1 MDKAQVIFFP
11 TKWFPPYT
19 VMTRL
24 EELQMEINYTRKQ
37 IELQEKDNKY
47 MEVVRKQGLANL
59 LRSKIKLVKA

>member
-1 MDKAQVIFFP
+1 MDTAQVIFFP
-11 TKWFPPYT
+11 VKWFPPYV

-47 MEVVRKQGLANL
+47 MEMTRKQGLANL
-59 LRSKIKLVKA
+59 LRSKIKLVKT